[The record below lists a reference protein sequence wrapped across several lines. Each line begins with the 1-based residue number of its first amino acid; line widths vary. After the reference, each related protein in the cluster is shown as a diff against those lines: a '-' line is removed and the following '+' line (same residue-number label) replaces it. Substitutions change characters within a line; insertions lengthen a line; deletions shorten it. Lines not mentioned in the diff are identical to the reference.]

1 MQNCLASG
9 PSQSDPCPE
18 RGNHRRRRIEYDER
32 NRSAVGHIQRCQP
45 GAEARKEAQGRA
57 TEAPGCARQGQV
69 GEEGRPA
76 KRAPKAPKAAKVAKG
91 ERKAGA
97 AREGS
102 KSAKVLDLLRRPDGA
117 TLKEIMKA
125 TGWQPHSVRGF
136 ISGTLGKKMG
146 LTVESTK
153 REDGERV
160 YSLAQVAL
168 PCPVCPP
175 GSAAAGFS
183 ASCFRIS

>member
-9 PSQSDPCPE
+9 PSQSDPYPD
-18 RGNHRRRRIEYDER
+18 RGNHRRRRDDYDDNHR
-32 NRSAVGHIQRCQP
+32 RRTNCRRQRCQP

-69 GEEGRPA
+69 GEEGHPG
-76 KRAPKAPKAAKVAKG
+76 KDKAPKATKVAKG
-91 ERKAGA
+91 EQKPGA

-102 KSAKVLDLLRRPDGA
+102 KTAKVLDLLRRPDGA

-136 ISGTLGKKMG
+136 ISGALGKKMG

-160 YSLAQVAL
+160 YTL
-168 PCPVCPP
+168 PK
-175 GSAAAGFS
+175 
-183 ASCFRIS
+183 